1 MRVVAITHR
10 TPFPPDKG
18 DKIRTHH
25 LLTRL
30 AARCEVH
37 LVAFAEPP
45 DDRAHAARLRR
56 AFASVTLV
64 PLDLTVQKV
73 KALTTLLTR
82 RPLTLSVFD
91 SPRLAAAVDGL
102 VADLRP
108 EALFAESTSMA
119 PYALAHPS
127 VPLVMDFVDVDSA
140 KWAAYAESAPFPR
153 AQVFR
158 REAATLRAYEA
169 EVARKARINVITAP
183 REKAL
188 LDAIAPGA
196 DVRVLANGV
205 DTDYFSPRP
214 AAPEAPSVVFFG
226 AMDYAANVEAAAW
239 LVARVLPRL
248 RARWP
253 GLTVTLAG
261 SKPTPEVLALG
272 KTDGVTVTGYV
283 ADIRPWVQGAAV
295 CAIPLRVA
303 RGVQNKVLEAMAL
316 GVPVVASPAAAE
328 GIAATPGESLSVAP
342 VVDDGRAFADAVAA
356 LLDHPLR
363 AAEMARA
370 ARAVVTERYGWQP
383 QADALYALLREAAG
397 VTDAARS
404 PAPR

>member
-45 DDRAHAARLRR
+45 ADAAHAARLRR
-56 AFASVTLV
+56 HFASVTLV
-64 PLDLTVQKV
+64 PLDLRVQKV

-82 RPLTLSVFD
+82 RPLTLSVFHSD
-91 SPRLAAAVDGL
+91 ALARAVDGL
-102 VADLRP
+102 VRDLRP
-108 EALFAESTSMA
+108 DALFAESTSMA
-119 PYALAHPS
+119 PYALAHPA

-140 KWAAYAESAPFPR
+140 KWSAYAETASPAK
-153 AQVFR
+153 AAVFR

-169 EVARKARINVITAP
+169 EVARRARINVITAP
-183 REKAL
+183 REKHL

-205 DTDYFSPRP
+205 DTDYFAPRDGG
-214 AAPEAPSVVFFG
+214 AAGAATPPSVVFFG
-226 AMDYAANVEAAAW
+226 AMDYAANVEAAVW
-239 LVARVLPRL
+239 LVERVLPRL
-248 RARWP
+248 RARYADFR
-253 GLTVTLAG
+253 VTLAG
-261 SKPTPEVLALG
+261 SKPDPAVQRLAQTP
-272 KTDGVTVTGYV
+272 GVTVTGYV
-283 ADIRPWVQGAAV
+283 ADIRPHVQGAAV

-303 RGVQNKVLEAMAL
+303 RGVQNKVLEAMAM

-342 VVDDGRAFADAVAA
+342 VDDDGRAFSEAIVQ
-356 LLDHPLR
+356 LLDDTAR
-363 AAEMARA
+363 AASMARA
-370 ARAVVTERYGWQP
+370 ARAVVVDRYGWQP
-383 QADALYALLREAAG
+383 QADALYALLREAAATG
-397 VTDAARS
+397 
-404 PAPR
+404 